1 MHLIC
6 IVTFIIIVTI
16 QNEKGRRMFV
26 GRKQELATLERLYR
40 SDAFQMPV
48 VYGRRRVGK
57 TSLIAEFVKGKPA
70 IFFSARE
77 STAKE
82 NLVALSQAIADL
94 RLDGTPVASDT
105 AAPVFANF
113 EEAFT
118 HVFTLAQQQRI
129 VLVISPKATAR
140 SARFCST
147 SSIVTRRTAIFSSSC
162 AARP

>member
-1 MHLIC
+1 
-6 IVTFIIIVTI
+6 
-16 QNEKGRRMFV
+16 MFV

-40 SDAFQMPV
+40 SGAFQMPV

-105 AAPVFANF
+105 ASKRLLP
-113 EEAFT
+113 T
-118 HVFTLAQQQRI
+118 
-129 VLVISPKATAR
+129 
-140 SARFCST
+140 CS
-147 SSIVTRRTAIFSSSC
+147 C
-162 AARP
+162 